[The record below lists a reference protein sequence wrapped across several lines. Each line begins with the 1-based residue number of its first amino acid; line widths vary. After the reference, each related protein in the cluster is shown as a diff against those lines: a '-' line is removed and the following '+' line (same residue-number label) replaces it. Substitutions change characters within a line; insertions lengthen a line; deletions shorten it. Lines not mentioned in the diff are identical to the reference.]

1 MISPATKKVL
11 QARSNLL
18 MSEPFFWNLA
28 WRLKLVEDGPCGC
41 EHSGGP
47 DCPHTMWTDGKS
59 IGYNPAWVK
68 ERTMDELAGVI
79 CHEVS
84 HVANGHPWRRG
95 GREQGLWNDSCDRAI
110 NPMLLASKKILP
122 PPFLMPDEP
131 GKSAEEYY
139 GRAKKQQQ
147 GEQGGCKWPTK
158 KQAKGNQQ
166 GGQGNQP
173 GQGGGNQPGQPDPN
187 GQQPQQQPGPPQKG
201 QGVGEVRD
209 YEGPDKAKAQTEW
222 QQAVLQAAAIAKAQ
236 GKLPAFIDTLCEDIK
251 DPGID
256 WRAALRRFFEEN
268 AANDF
273 SWRFPNKKY
282 LAAGL
287 YMPCLWSE
295 QMPEAVIVGDS
306 SGSMYDRE
314 NRMIVLGEAVEI
326 VQEVKPEVTHWIY
339 GDTEFK
345 GGKDYYPGDTLE
357 TELKGGGG
365 TSFRWIGEHI
375 KQQGWN
381 PACVVIVTDL
391 FGDFGEPWPWP
402 TIWASTT
409 RKRKAPFGETL
420 EVRL

>member
-1 MISPATKKVL
+1 MISPAKKKIL

-28 WRLKLVEDGPCGC
+28 WRLNLSEDKPCGC

-79 CHEVS
+79 CHEVL
-84 HVANGHPWRRG
+84 HVANGHPWRRS

-122 PPFLMPDEP
+122 APFLMPDDP

-139 GRAKKQQQ
+139 GRVKKQQQ
-147 GEQGGCKWPTK
+147 GEQGG
-158 KQAKGNQQ
+158 QGNQQ
-166 GGQGNQP
+166 
-173 GQGGGNQPGQPDPN
+173 GGNQPGQPDPN
-187 GQQPQQQPGPPQKG
+187 GQQQQQQPGPPQKG

-236 GKLPAFIDTLCEDIK
+236 GKLPAFIDTICEDIK

-273 SWRFPNKKY
+273 SWRLPNKKY

-287 YMPCLWSE
+287 YMPCLRSE
-295 QMPEAVIVGDS
+295 QMGTVILLWDT
-306 SGSMYDRE
+306 SGSMADRE
-314 NRMIVLGEAVEI
+314 NRAIIAAECKAI
-326 VQEVKPEVTHWIY
+326 IQEVKPEKTYVIY
-339 GDTEFK
+339 TDTKVHQVDEFNADEEIK
-345 GGKDYYPGDTLE
+345 FNP
-357 TELKGGGG
+357 KGGGG
-365 TSFRWIGEHI
+365 TDFTEALKWVEEHGI
-375 KQQGWN
+375 N
-381 PACVVIVTDL
+381 PACFIGISDL
-391 FGDFGEPWPWP
+391 YAKIPKQAPP
-402 TIWASTT
+402 YPAIWASTT
-409 RKRKAPFGETL
+409 KQKPPWGEVI
-420 EVRL
+420 EVRIYG